1 MTIRIL
7 IADDH
12 PLMRE
17 ALRYAIEDEED
28 MQLVGEASNG
38 EEAIQIA
45 QQTTPDIILLDL
57 LMPVLDGL
65 STINELI
72 TADPEVH
79 ILVFTSSQEE
89 DKINSAVESGV
100 LGYLNKD
107 APRKDLLYAIREVSQ
122 GRAYLPPAI
131 AARLLSRLR
140 KNKRMPQAEIMVEKL
155 TPREIEVADWVGKGL
170 TNRQIAD
177 ALTLTEGTVRTH
189 VHNILQKLNL
199 QNRNQLI
206 LYALKETSK

>member
-28 MQLVGEASNG
+28 LQLVGEASNG

-131 AARLLSRLR
+131 AARLLARLR

-206 LYALKETSK
+206 LYALKENSK